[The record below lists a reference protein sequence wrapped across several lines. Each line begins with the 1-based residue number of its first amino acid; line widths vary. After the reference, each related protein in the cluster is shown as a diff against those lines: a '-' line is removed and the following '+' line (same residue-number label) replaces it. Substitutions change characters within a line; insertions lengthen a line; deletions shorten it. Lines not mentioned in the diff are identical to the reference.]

1 MALPTMRHQQCGVY
15 PGWLTS
21 PRPCPPPCPPGV
33 LPLQAERC
41 CGCCGHDARRCGC
54 WGGRHRGG
62 YLGIGQARRRA
73 QASDAAEAAPAE
85 PCGEPGASR
94 RRAGSPAWQGQREGQ
109 GQWRQLGGRAGSV
122 VCGNLSSHHR
132 TGHRAPVRPRR
143 ARRVGR
149 RGSRG
154 AHTAR
159 SARCDGE
166 RVSGLRCVSCPAE
179 TFSSQFMAPLL

>member
-1 MALPTMRHQQCGVY
+1 MDRLADADRVRLRSFRPQAARGAAATYYRASHYAPPTMRRVHQ
-15 PGWLTS
+15 GWLTA

-62 YLGIGQARRRA
+62 HLGVGQARRRP

-122 VCGNLSSHHR
+122 VCGNLSISS
-132 TGHRAPVRPRR
+132 TV
-143 ARRVGR
+143 VG
-149 RGSRG
+149 SI
-154 AHTAR
+154 
-159 SARCDGE
+159 
-166 RVSGLRCVSCPAE
+166 L
-179 TFSSQFMAPLL
+179 